1 MVELG
6 QLSKILVVDDDAHIR
21 KLIRLY
27 LENSQYEVVEATNGQ
42 EALELLEHQQVHL
55 AIVDVMMPKMDGYEL
70 TEDIRSFLDIPILMV
85 TAKGESQ
92 DKVKG
97 FRSGTDDYLVKP
109 FDPVELIL
117 RVEALLK
124 RYNIQ
129 TDKVIKIGSVTI
141 NLEKLTV
148 QSQVQVITLKKKEC
162 ELLFELASSAGKI
175 LTRNQLI
182 EKVWGFDYQGDE
194 RTVDVHI
201 KRLREQLAPITDL
214 TITTIRG
221 LGYRL
226 EEVEV

>member
-1 MVELG
+1 MNN
-6 QLSKILVVDDDAHIR
+6 ILVVDDDAHIR

-27 LENSQYEVVEATNGQ
+27 LENSNYGVIEAVDGE
-42 EALELLEHQQVHL
+42 EALELLGKHTIDL
-55 AIVDVMMPKMDGYEL
+55 AVVDVMMPKIDGYEL

-97 FRSGTDDYLVKP
+97 FRAGTDDYLVKP

-124 RYNIQ
+124 RYNIRADN
-129 TDKVIKIGSVTI
+129 TVKIGSTVI
-141 NLEKLTV
+141 DKDKLVVESGETSV
-148 QSQVQVITLKKKEC
+148 SLKRKEC
-162 ELLFELASSAGKI
+162 ELLFVLASSPGKI
-175 LTRNQLI
+175 FTRNQLI
-182 EKVWGFDYQGDE
+182 EKIWGFDYEGDE

-201 KRLREQLAPITDL
+201 KRLREQLEEFEDIV
-214 TITTIRG
+214 ITTVRG

-226 EEVEV
+226 EASHG

>member
-1 MVELG
+1 MNT
-6 QLSKILVVDDDAHIR
+6 ILVVDDDAHIR

-27 LENSQYEVVEATNGQ
+27 LENSNYGVIEAEDGG
-42 EALELLEHQQVHL
+42 EALGLLGKEKIDL
-55 AIVDVMMPKMDGYEL
+55 AIVDVMMPHIDGYEL

-97 FRSGTDDYLVKP
+97 FRAGTDDYLVKP

-124 RYNIQ
+124 RYNIRSE
-129 TDKVIKIGSVTI
+129 TTVKVTNTIIDKEKLVVQSGDKSVT
-141 NLEKLTV
+141 
-148 QSQVQVITLKKKEC
+148 LKRKEC
-162 ELLFELASSAGKI
+162 ELLAVLASSPGKI
-175 LTRNQLI
+175 FTRNQLI
-182 EKVWGFDYQGDE
+182 EKIWGYDYEGDE

-201 KRLREQLAPITDL
+201 KRIREQLEEFQDI
-214 TITTIRG
+214 TITTVRG

-226 EEVEV
+226 EESHV